1 MSMIK
6 IAVDAMGGDY
16 APEQQVKGA
25 VQALQQQ
32 KDLFLYLCGDKTA
45 VEAELA
51 KYKYDASR
59 VEVVHTTEIIT
70 NEEEPAKAVKMK
82 KDSSTV
88 VAFRLVKD
96 GKADGVVSSGSTGAV
111 LSCGVLILG
120 RVRGI
125 SRPGLCPALPN
136 AHGGI
141 TLLCDCGAN
150 LECKPINLVH
160 FALMGTAYAKAAY
173 GVENPTVGLL
183 NNGTEDHKG
192 DLVHQEAN
200 LALKTTPGVNYVGNV
215 EGREI
220 MLGDVNVVVSDGY
233 TGNVAVKSIEGTG
246 KAVGQIMK
254 REFKRN
260 IFTMLGAAIVSGI
273 VGKIKKTMDYER
285 CGGAMMLGLSKV
297 VVKGHGNSK
306 AKGFA
311 VCISQAADAVRG
323 NMVGKISDM
332 LEEIRK
338 AEEAKQAE
346 AQAAQTE
353 TVGAENA

>member
-1 MSMIK
+1 MVK
-6 IAVDAMGGDY
+6 IVIDAMGGDF
-16 APEQQVKGA
+16 APREQVLGA
-25 VQALQQQ
+25 VAALKKD
-32 KDLFLYLCGDKTA
+32 KDLSVILCGDETQIKA
-45 VEAELA
+45 VLSEC
-51 KYKYDASR
+51 KYDDSR
-59 VEVVHTTEIIT
+59 VEIVHTTEVIT
-70 NEEEPAKAVKMK
+70 MEEVPTKAVKAK

-88 VAFRLVKD
+88 VAFRLLKE
-96 GKADGVVSSGSTGAV
+96 GKADGLVSSGSTGAV
-111 LSCGVLILG
+111 LTAGVLVLG
-120 RVRGI
+120 RLKGV
-125 SRPGLCPALPN
+125 SRPALCPIVPN
-136 AHGGI
+136 HRGEGTFI
-141 TLLCDCGAN
+141 CDCGAN

-173 GVENPTVGLL
+173 GIENPTVGLL

-233 TGNVAVKSIEGTG
+233 TGNIAVKSIEGTG
-246 KAVGQIMK
+246 KAIGQIMK

-260 IFTMLGAAIVSGI
+260 IFTMIGAAIVSGV

-311 VCISQAADAVRG
+311 VCIGQAADAVRG

-338 AEEAKQAE
+338 AEEAQQAE